1 MVWRVFLLLV
11 GIGIMSFGVSLTV
24 VAGIGTTTNS
34 SLPVALAA
42 ITDLSVGQLTI
53 VFNFVYVAVQILLM
67 RSRYQWIQ
75 LLQLVTGL
83 IFGLLIDA
91 TAPLVE
97 PLRPEHYWQELS
109 LALIGVVGM
118 GIGIGMQVGANLI
131 NLPGEGFVVAITSAL
146 RRRFGPRPRL
156 HFGTVKTVSD
166 LVHVAVAA
174 ALGLIFLGHLEGV
187 REATIIAALSLGA
200 ISKTVLN
207 RLPHYPPIV
216 RPKE

>member
-53 VFNFVYVAVQILLM
+53 VFNFVYVAVQILLL

-97 PLRPEHYWQELS
+97 PLRPEHYWQELG
-109 LALIGVVGM
+109 LA
-118 GIGIGMQVGANLI
+118 
-131 NLPGEGFVVAITSAL
+131 
-146 RRRFGPRPRL
+146 
-156 HFGTVKTVSD
+156 
-166 LVHVAVAA
+166 
-174 ALGLIFLGHLEGV
+174 
-187 REATIIAALSLGA
+187 
-200 ISKTVLN
+200 
-207 RLPHYPPIV
+207 
-216 RPKE
+216 